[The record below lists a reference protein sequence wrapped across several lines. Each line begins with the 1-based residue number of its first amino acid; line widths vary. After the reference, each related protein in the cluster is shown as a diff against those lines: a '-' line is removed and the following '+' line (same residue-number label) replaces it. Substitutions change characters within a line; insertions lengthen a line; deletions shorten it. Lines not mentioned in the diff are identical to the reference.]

1 MQVNELLD
9 LTRWIIDKI
18 ADKGLVEKYQQLL
31 SVLQQNARSNQPK
44 QPFDQQKQS
53 LIEALT
59 AVPLDE
65 LSTGQID
72 ILKELDI
79 SQNVGADGVSQIED
93 VLFKNA
99 IDVASAAQRVE
110 RSVTQLN
117 QGIEWSRQQRDLLSK
132 VVTVDAVAETEGK
145 VLLRVRFTGDAAVNN
160 LTDLKDWSKT
170 WWEIGRG
177 IAIAH
182 GQSPEAI
189 SVVGAS
195 KGSIIVALLTVGEIA
210 ATVSGIILSALKV
223 AEKYYD
229 IRRKAQEVRALELSN
244 DKAEKALEA
253 EAATYKATG
262 IDEIVKATIAELK
275 VEQGDQANELTSSV
289 KKLVDFITKGGEVDF
304 VMPTDD
310 KGNGDSDNDGGR
322 PERVELRVRF
332 QEVRRL
338 EREVRQLEHH
348 ET

>member
-1 MQVNELLD
+1 MQVNELFELTNWVLD
-9 LTRWIIDKI
+9 KV
-18 ADKGLVEKYQQLL
+18 ASKGLVDKYQQLL
-31 SVLQQNARSNQPK
+31 SVLQQNARPNQPK

-59 AVPLDE
+59 AVPLTE
-65 LSTGQID
+65 LSSGQIE
-72 ILKELDI
+72 ILATLNI
-79 SQNVGADGVSQIED
+79 AQNIGKNGATLIED

-99 IDVASAAQRVE
+99 IDVANAAQQVE
-110 RSVTQLN
+110 KCVTQIN
-117 QGIEWSRQQRDLLSK
+117 QGIDWSRQQHDLLSK
-132 VVTVDAVAETEGK
+132 VVTVDSITETDGK
-145 VLLRVRFTGDAAVNN
+145 VLLRVRFAGDAAVNN

-177 IAIAH
+177 ISIAH

-195 KGSIIVALLTVGEIA
+195 KGSIIVALLTAGEIA

-229 IRRKAQEVRALELSN
+229 IRRKAQEVRAMELSN

-253 EAATYKATG
+253 EAATYKANG
-262 IDEIVKATIAELK
+262 VEEIVKATVAELK
-275 VEQGDQANELTSSV
+275 VEQGDQVNELTSAV

-304 VMPTDD
+304 VMPSDD
-310 KGNGDSDNDGGR
+310 GEQAEADADGQDLGR
-322 PERVELRVRF
+322 SELRVRF

-348 ET
+348 DP